1 MALELIPW
9 DSAAGLNSE
18 EEILAYVE
26 AALEENDPALFAH
39 VLGVVAWVRGMTE
52 VAKKA
57 GLSGENLNKALSS
70 EGNPSIGTI
79 MRVMKALKLELH
91 ITQAAE

>member
-9 DSAAGLNSE
+9 DSAACLNSE

-39 VLGVVAWVRGMTE
+39 VLGVVARARGVAE

-57 GLSGENLNKALSS
+57 GLSGESLNKALSS
-70 EGNPSIGTI
+70 EGNPSIDTI
-79 MRVMKALKLELH
+79 MRVMKALNLELH
-91 ITQAAE
+91 VTQAAQ

>member
-1 MALELIPW
+1 
-9 DSAAGLNSE
+9 
-18 EEILAYVE
+18 
-26 AALEENDPALFAH
+26 
-39 VLGVVAWVRGMTE
+39 MTE

>member
-26 AALEENDPALFAH
+26 AELEENDPALFAH
-39 VLGVVAWVRGMTE
+39 VLGVVARVRGMTE

-57 GLSGENLNKALSS
+57 GLSGENRNKALSS
-70 EGNPSIGTI
+70 EGNPSISTI
-79 MRVMKALKLELH
+79 MPVMKALKLELH